1 MTTRNPYELDG
12 LPEELVALA
21 DTIRTFLATLPVDD
35 EVRANTPNRFVKA
48 LYDCLEG
55 YRQDVTDHLKLFPD
69 DDVDHGNGEVVIVN
83 VPFYSLCEHHLLP
96 FFGTM
101 TVAYVPSDH
110 VLGLSK
116 LNRIVH
122 TYARRLQLQERLT
135 EQVVTTLLSP
145 PVNARGALAV
155 SRARH
160 MCVEMRG
167 VRQVTTTTVVHYGGC
182 LRPDTEWWK
191 SVAPLVERETKS
203 IPPLDV

>member
-1 MTTRNPYELDG
+1 MKTQHDPQG
-12 LPEELVALA
+12 LPKELVALA
-21 DTIRTFLATLPVDD
+21 DAIRDFLDSLPVDD
-35 EVRANTPNRFVKA
+35 EIRANTPGRFVKA

-55 YRQDVTDHLKLFPD
+55 YRQDVADHLKLFPD
-69 DDVDHGNGEVVIVN
+69 DPDHGNGEVVIVN

-101 TVAYVPSDH
+101 TIAYVPSDY

-122 TYARRLQLQERLT
+122 TYAKRLQLQERLT